1 MGMRKIIR
9 AGSPKGVGMERICP
23 CPPLQPIDAP
33 ALPQR
38 VERIDAHGQ
47 KSPARAWEDA
57 ARRMIPA
64 NGRHEATRGADR
76 NSVTVRSA
84 NVGKGTALPIRRVAH
99 STPTKGDMGY
109 HWATVPPSGL
119 ATLSAGLRLPAANS
133 GYSARKGEQKQFL
146 RMPRAEGFA

>member
-76 NSVTVRSA
+76 NGATVRSA
-84 NVGKGTALPIRRVAH
+84 NVGKVIALPLRRVAH

-109 HWATVPPSGL
+109 HWPTVPPSGL
-119 ATLSAGLRLPAANS
+119 ATPSAGLRLPRQIAGTAHGRGNRNS
-133 GYSARKGEQKQFL
+133 S
-146 RMPRAEGFA
+146 

>member
-1 MGMRKIIR
+1 MGMRKTIR
-9 AGSPKGVGMERICP
+9 AGSPKGVGMKRICP
-23 CPPLQPIDAP
+23 CPPPQQIGAP
-33 ALPQR
+33 APTQR
-38 VERIDAHGQ
+38 VERTGAQGQ
-47 KSPARAWEDA
+47 KSSARAWEDA

-76 NSVTVRSA
+76 NGATVRST
-84 NVGKGTALPIRRVAH
+84 NVGKGIALPLLRVAH

-109 HWATVPPSGL
+109 HWPTVPPSGP

-133 GYSARKGEQKQFL
+133 GYSARKGEQKQFV